1 MLPNPKIKPPEK
13 RSDISLPL
21 DPPESSL
28 SGNLEGKGVQLV
40 PGDNMS
46 PERGPGLNNNV
57 SGGDAKTSRSLTWN
71 IVTTRNSN
79 HWLEKLAEV
88 RI

>member
-28 SGNLEGKGVQLV
+28 SGNLEGKGA
-40 PGDNMS
+40 NC
-46 PERGPGLNNNV
+46 
-57 SGGDAKTSRSLTWN
+57 SGG
-71 IVTTRNSN
+71 
-79 HWLEKLAEV
+79 
-88 RI
+88 